1 MNKNKTY
8 DIINTILQN
17 IDENN
22 IEHLNNYIQN
32 YNNSVNII
40 PNNIEEK
47 NNTLINNP
55 IKDFFD
61 YHNIYYN
68 KTSNIFYNYLKN
80 NFIVM
85 NEDNILYLL
94 SEYMITNCDYIYKF
108 NDKITIKNKLLKNI
122 KENSIYEAIPDT
134 ETIQNVLHYLC
145 PTIFREKKY
154 CKIFLILLGSII
166 INKKIDN
173 NFIIFTRIQ
182 IKSFLEEINKI
193 ISIYFC
199 NTNILNYF
207 KFKYTTDHNDIT
219 QRKLILS
226 CNNINY
232 DKLKNNE
239 QFYINL
245 ILVSFYYF
253 NRYENVD
260 NYITSENIIN
270 ININKLSNK
279 NTKTDIIN
287 EFINSFIV
295 KGGEQSISEKE
306 IIILWKKFIY
316 DKDLFINIF
325 TSYSDFLLL
334 LFNILNNSYDKH
346 KTNNILCGYYS
357 LETPTINIFK
367 NFWEENFY
375 YCENEYFF
383 EINEILY
390 LFNKYNNKKNNLN
403 EKMIQIIIQNY
414 YTNLNIIDNKF
425 INNIKCKVWD
435 KKKEID
441 TFIIKNNININD
453 NFNDIYKKYNN
464 YNSKHYKISKTYF
477 NKYIN
482 NYNI

>member
-8 DIINTILQN
+8 NIINKILQN
-17 IDENN
+17 INENN
-22 IEHLNNYIQN
+22 IEDLNNYIEKYDISLN
-32 YNNSVNII
+32 IPIENIIIKNNSII
-40 PNNIEEK
+40 K
-47 NNTLINNP
+47 NP

-68 KTSNIFYNYLKN
+68 KTSNIFYNYLNN

-85 NEDNILYLL
+85 NQDHILYLI
-94 SEYMITNCDYIYKF
+94 SEYMITKCDYISTF

-122 KENSIYEAIPDT
+122 KEISIYEAIPDT

-166 INKKIDN
+166 INKKIEN

-182 IKSFLEEINKI
+182 IKSFLEEINKN

-207 KFKYTTDHNDIT
+207 KFKYTTDHNEIT

-232 DKLKNNE
+232 DILKNNE

-253 NRYENVD
+253 NRYKNID
-260 NYITSENIIN
+260 NYINSENITN
-270 ININKLSNK
+270 ININQLSNK
-279 NTKTDIIN
+279 NIKTDIIN
-287 EFINSFIV
+287 EFVNIFIV
-295 KGGEQSISEKE
+295 KGGDQTISEKE

-316 DKDLFINIF
+316 DKDLFINTF
-325 TSYSDFLLL
+325 TSYSDFVVL
-334 LFNILNNSYDKH
+334 LFGELNNNYDKN
-346 KTNNILCGYYS
+346 KTNNILYGYYS
-357 LETPTINIFK
+357 LETPTINLFK
-367 NFWEENFY
+367 KFWEENFI
-375 YCENEYFF
+375 YCEDEYYL

-390 LFNKYNNKKNNLN
+390 LFNKNNKKYNLN
-403 EKMIQIIIQNY
+403 EKMIQNIIQNY
-414 YTNLNIIDNKF
+414 YNDVNIIDNK
-425 INNIKCKVWD
+425 IIHNIKCTLWD
-435 KKKEID
+435 KKSEID
-441 TFIIKNNININD
+441 NFIKTNNITINS
-453 NFNDIYKKYNN
+453 NFNDIYIKYSKS
-464 YNSKHYKISKTYF
+464 NSKHYKISKKYF
-477 NKYIN
+477 SKYIN
-482 NYNI
+482 SLYL

>member
-8 DIINTILQN
+8 DIINKILQN
-17 IDENN
+17 IDENT
-22 IEHLNNYIQN
+22 IEHLNNYIEKYDISLN
-32 YNNSVNII
+32 IPTENTIIKNNSII
-40 PNNIEEK
+40 K
-47 NNTLINNP
+47 NP

-68 KTSNIFYNYLKN
+68 KTSNIFYNYLNN

-85 NEDNILYLL
+85 NQDNILYLL
-94 SEYMITNCDYIYKF
+94 SEYMITKCNYISIF

-122 KENSIYEAIPDT
+122 KENSIYDAIPDT
-134 ETIQNVLHYLC
+134 ETIQNVLQYLC

-182 IKSFLEEINKI
+182 IKSFLEEINKN

-207 KFKYTTDHNDIT
+207 KFKYTTDHNEIA

-232 DKLKNNE
+232 DILKNNE

-253 NRYENVD
+253 NRYKNID
-260 NYITSENIIN
+260 NYINSENITN

-279 NTKTDIIN
+279 NIKTDIIN
-287 EFINSFIV
+287 EFVNIFIV
-295 KGGEQSISEKE
+295 KGGEQTISEKE

-316 DKDLFINIF
+316 DKDLFINTF
-325 TSYSDFLLL
+325 TSYSDFLVL
-334 LFNILNNSYDKH
+334 LFGILNNSYDKN
-346 KTNNILCGYYS
+346 KTNNILYGYYS
-357 LETPTINIFK
+357 LETPTINLFK
-367 NFWEENFY
+367 KFWEENFI
-375 YCENEYFF
+375 YCEDEYYL

-390 LFNKYNNKKNNLN
+390 LFNKNNKKYNLN
-403 EKMIQIIIQNY
+403 EKMIQNIIQNY
-414 YTNLNIIDNKF
+414 YNDVNIIDNK
-425 INNIKCKVWD
+425 IIHNIKCTLWD
-435 KKKEID
+435 KKSEID
-441 TFIIKNNININD
+441 DFIKINNININS
-453 NFNDIYKKYNN
+453 NFNDIYIKYSKSS
-464 YNSKHYKISKTYF
+464 SKHYKISKKYF
-477 NKYIN
+477 SKYIN
-482 NYNI
+482 SLYL